1 MEGTDGQ
8 RKYWSYPSSL
18 FPSLFLPI
26 SKMSVRLLLIFP
38 GSGCFSPPPLSPC
51 WSRLNFY
58 QFPYKFLCSF
68 SCPCQSFSHPTA
80 RVIFF
85 FFFPPK
91 FIYFWLLWVF
101 IAAHKLSLVAASG
114 EVLSSC
120 DVQAFR
126 CSVFFCCETQT
137 LGTWAW

>member
-1 MEGTDGQ
+1 MDSENIGVILHP
-8 RKYWSYPSSL
+8 SFPHSSSL
-18 FPSLFLPI
+18 I

-68 SCPCQSFSHPTA
+68 SCPLQSFSHTTA

-85 FFFPPK
+85 FFFPK

-101 IAAHKLSLVAASG
+101 IAAHKLSRVVASG
-114 EVLSSC
+114 GGVLSGC

-126 CSVFFCCETQT
+126 CSAFFCCETQT
-137 LGTWAW
+137 LGMWAR